1 MLLQRL
7 IRTDGPAATILIRI
21 VVGGIFLSEG
31 IQKFLDPQALGVGRF
46 ARIGIPAP
54 EVMGTFVG
62 GVEIIG
68 GTMLLLGLLTRAA
81 CIPLLIS
88 MTVAIVSTKGPV
100 LVGHSFGGFALQK
113 LDTYGVWSFLH
124 EARTDL
130 LMLFGLAFLLI
141 VGAGRLSMD
150 ASLSARQGPA
160 GVATKK
166 PVAEA
171 R

>member
-1 MLLQRL
+1 MLLQRFM
-7 IRTDGPAATILIRI
+7 RTDGAAATLLLRI

-31 IQKFLDPQALGVGRF
+31 IQKFLDPLALGAGRF
-46 ARIGIPAP
+46 ARIGIPSP
-54 EVMGTFVG
+54 EVMGPLVG
-62 GVEIIG
+62 AVEIVG

-150 ASLSARQGPA
+150 ASLSARRGPA
-160 GVATKK
+160 GAAGKC
-166 PVAEA
+166 PVGEA
-171 R
+171 Q